1 MGVKE
6 FVDGIMADGKL
17 TTAEKK
23 ELDKFLLADGELSEE
38 ERQQIAELLT
48 KIATGQLEVVD

>member
-1 MGVKE
+1 MSVKE

-17 TTAEKK
+17 TAAEKK
-23 ELDKFLLADGELSEE
+23 ELDQFFLADGELSEE
-38 ERQQIAELLT
+38 ERQQLAELLT